1 MESIHFGVYR
11 KRRTKRCSDSAPFDA
26 WVVEERSIHR
36 RRCLVRDAGGDGSEY
51 ADISSD
57 NPG

>member
-1 MESIHFGVYR
+1 MESNHFGDCR
-11 KRRTKRCSDSAPFDA
+11 KRRAKRCSDPASVDA

-36 RRCLVRDAGGDGSEY
+36 RRYLARGAGGDGSEY

>member
-1 MESIHFGVYR
+1 MESDRFGDCR
-11 KRRTKRCSDSAPFDA
+11 KRRTKRCSDLKSVDA
-26 WVVEERSIHR
+26 WMVEERSIHHR
-36 RRCLVRDAGGDGSEY
+36 RYLARDAGGDGSEY